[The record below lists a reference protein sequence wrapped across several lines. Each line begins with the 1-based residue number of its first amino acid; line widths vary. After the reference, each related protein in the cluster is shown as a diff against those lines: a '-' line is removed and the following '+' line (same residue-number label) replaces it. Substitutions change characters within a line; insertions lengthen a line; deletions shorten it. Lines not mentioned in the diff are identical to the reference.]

1 MNINTLS
8 SGETAAAFL
17 PPSLFQSITRR
28 NVGIF
33 FAVYD
38 VGVLFPIM
46 NATQINQETNDSV
59 TAVVGSPILATTVGP
74 GLNFSGLEE
83 PVSIFLRLNDLGV
96 SDRKAL
102 CWIEIIRLM
111 FQLHYCR
118 MKQVDGLDVSLG
130 ILILKVC
137 ALSIGYSYCCHNYH
151 FPTNLCYL

>member
-96 SDRKAL
+96 SDRNAL

-111 FQLHYCR
+111 F
-118 MKQVDGLDVSLG
+118 
-130 ILILKVC
+130 
-137 ALSIGYSYCCHNYH
+137 
-151 FPTNLCYL
+151 